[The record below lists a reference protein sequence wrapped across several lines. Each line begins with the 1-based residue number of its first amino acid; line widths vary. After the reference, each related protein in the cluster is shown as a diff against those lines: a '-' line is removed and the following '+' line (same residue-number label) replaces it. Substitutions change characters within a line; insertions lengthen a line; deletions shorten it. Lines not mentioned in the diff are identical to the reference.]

1 MKSKFVVALT
11 LLSVSCGVLEAGP
24 IQMITYPSIAPNYWA
39 EWGDPSSSWW
49 AYLAT
54 AMYSIENNA
63 GPIGDPATDPTAYR
77 ILPSSLNSAGYH
89 VVTAI
94 TPGEITVSGFHSWN
108 GVAKPDVPDPLDPFG
123 NEYGSRIHFGLHII
137 GDGVTQFRLANLW
150 NDMNSNDPPWNV
162 LDNDGWFDTST
173 YSVYTIG
180 IDWGPDR
187 AKGGGDDIVYSAGQS
202 PSALIDE
209 LIYVGVGNAYDA
221 NTQTGANQE
230 KLDCIKVYVEGY
242 SGFNVS
248 NKYCLYGDP
257 DPGTGVRALITCD
270 VPEPATALLFV
281 AGLAAIAAVRR
292 RRPGGEVGV

>member
-1 MKSKFVVALT
+1 MTV
-11 LLSVSCGVLEAGP
+11 
-24 IQMITYPSIAPNYWA
+24 YPSIAPNYWA

-63 GPIGDPATDPTAYR
+63 GPIGNPATDPAAYR
-77 ILPSSLNSAGYH
+77 ILPSTVNSAGYH
-89 VVTAI
+89 VVSDL

-108 GVAKPDVPDPLDPFG
+108 GVADPEAPFD
-123 NEYGSRIHFGLHII
+123 NEYGSRIHFGLHIL
-137 GDGVTQFRLANLW
+137 GNGTQFKLANLW

-162 LDNDGWFDTST
+162 LGDNDGWFDTSA
-173 YSVYTIG
+173 YSEYLVG
-180 IDWGPDR
+180 IDYLGDG
-187 AKGGGDDIVYSAGQS
+187 KGGLNGDLIYMAGES
-202 PSALIDE
+202 PWLEVDE

-221 NTQTGANQE
+221 NTQTGSNQE

-257 DPGTGVRALITCD
+257 DAGGVRTLITCD
-270 VPEPATALLFV
+270 IPEPATALLFV
-281 AGLAAIAAVRR
+281 VGLAAIVVVRR
-292 RRPGGEVGV
+292 RRPDGKVGV